1 MNALRSSFTLIGRVG
16 VGIVLIAHGW
26 QKLVTWG
33 VPATAQNFG
42 AMGVPLPQ
50 VAAWYATLVELIGG
64 VLLVLGIALP
74 LVGLAVALDMA
85 GAILFVHLPHGL
97 FAPDGFELP
106 LAIGAAAL
114 AMGFNAGNWSL
125 DHAMFGRRAKRESK
139 YVAPSAGDP
148 GR

>member
-1 MNALRSSFTLIGRVG
+1 MNALRSSLTLIGRIG

-33 VPATAQNFG
+33 VPTTAQNFG

-50 VAAWYATLVELIGG
+50 VAAWYATVVELVGG
-64 VLLVLGIALP
+64 ILLILGIALP
-74 LVGLAVALDMA
+74 LVGVAVAIDMA
-85 GAILFVHLPHGL
+85 GAALLVHLPHGL
-97 FAPDGFELP
+97 LAPDGVELP
-106 LAIGAAAL
+106 LVIGAATL

-125 DHAMFGRRAKRESK
+125 DHAMFGRRAKRESPH
-139 YVAPSAGDP
+139 VAPPPGDP

>member
-1 MNALRSSFTLIGRVG
+1 MNALRNSLTLIGRIG

-42 AMGVPLPQ
+42 TMGVPLPQ
-50 VAAWYATLVELIGG
+50 VAAWYATVVELVGG
-64 VLLVLGIALP
+64 VLLILGVALP

-85 GAILFVHLPHGL
+85 GAIIFVHLPHGL
-97 FAPDGFELP
+97 FAPNGFELP
-106 LAIGAAAL
+106 LVIGAAAL

-125 DHAMFGRRAKRESK
+125 DHALFGRRAKRESK
-139 YVAPSAGDP
+139 YVAPPTADP